1 MAAVTVVVAMVVEAE
16 TDMAARWLRH
26 LFCDQATAR
35 RAFPREALQAIE
47 QATTAGE
54 ARHSG
59 QLRLVV
65 EASLPLARVWRGV
78 EARQRAVEHF
88 GELGIWDTEANN
100 GVLIYLLL
108 ADRQVE
114 ILADRGIHARVGE
127 VAWQVICGHM
137 ERAFRQGDFRAGAL
151 QGINAI
157 SELLERHFPAQGGL
171 NELPDRP
178 LVL

>member
-1 MAAVTVVVAMVVEAE
+1 MVGAGAMVGVEVTE
-16 TDMAARWLRH
+16 MAARWVRH
-26 LFCDQATAR
+26 LFCDHATAR
-35 RAFPREALQAIE
+35 RAFPREALAAIE
-47 QATTAGE
+47 QATASGE
-54 ARHSG
+54 MRHSG
-59 QLRLVV
+59 QLRFVV
-65 EASLPLARVWRGV
+65 EASLPLGRVWRGID
-78 EARQRAVEHF
+78 ARRRAIELF

-114 ILADRGIHARVGE
+114 ILADRGIHAIVGE

-137 ERAFRQGDFRAGAL
+137 ERAFRQGDFRGGAL

-157 SELLERHFPAQGGL
+157 AELLERHFPARGGG
-171 NELPDRP
+171 NELPDAP